1 VSVFD
6 LKPDLPPHEEEEKRP
21 PDSRPLRERI
31 PAPMRG
37 PAVWVRGQMGRV
49 IPDDVWQ
56 NWCWDAVAGLCAGV
70 YQGAI
75 WTFALQ
81 LARGSLHATK
91 FQMAL
96 ATAAPAIGYLFATL
110 WARQMEGRS
119 KLPFVTITWFISR
132 GLFLLTPFVVRGGV
146 GREMFVSLI
155 VMTPILFSVSTP
167 AYTAIMKD
175 IYPDRLRGRLM
186 SLVRVGMAASMLV
199 TARIMGFWQEHSGLD
214 FRWMFFIGGIF
225 GIGTAYA
232 FSRLKLPKV
241 LSSSTPP
248 PIGRFLSQTFSILVH
263 NKGYRWFTVSVFVS
277 GFGNLVANTY
287 YPIYQV
293 DQFHITPT
301 QIATMQNIA
310 GALSLVSLF
319 FWGGFMD
326 RFGSLTTVL
335 LACLIICC
343 TPLLYAFSPNVT
355 WLYLAG
361 AANGVASSGIDI
373 GYLNTTLMF
382 AESGRAAQYQA
393 VHSTFFGLRGTI
405 APLLAIPLLDALTS
419 SARRRNPHLAS
430 LADSHFHDWKH
441 AFLVCLAIMFLGA
454 IFQCASMNSFRRNQ
468 KQDKAII

>member
-1 VSVFD
+1 VSVSD
-6 LKPDLPPHEEEEKRP
+6 LKPEPPLAGPEAPGAPEPR
-21 PDSRPLRERI
+21 SLRERI

-37 PAVWVRGQMGRV
+37 PAVWVRNQMGRV
-49 IPDDVWQ
+49 IPDDVWK
-56 NWCWDAVAGLCAGV
+56 NWCWDATAGICAGI
-70 YQGAI
+70 YQGAV

-81 LARGSLHATK
+81 IARGSLHATK
-91 FQMAL
+91 FQMAV
-96 ATAAPAIGYLFATL
+96 ATAAPAVGYLFATL

-132 GLFLLTPFVVRGGV
+132 GLFLLTPFIVRGGV

-186 SLVRVGMAASMLV
+186 SLVRVGMAASMLI
-199 TARIMGFWQEHSGLD
+199 TARIMGFCQEHAGLD
-214 FRWMFFIGGIF
+214 FRWMFFIGGVF
-225 GIGTAYA
+225 GIGTALA
-232 FSRLKLPKV
+232 FSRLKLPQALTAV
-241 LSSSTPP
+241 SPP
-248 PIGRFLSQTFSILVH
+248 PIGQFLRQTFSILVH
-263 NKGYRWFTVSVFVS
+263 NKGYRWFTASVFVS
-277 GFGNLVANTY
+277 GFGNLVASTY

-310 GALSLVSLF
+310 GGLSLVSLF

-335 LACLIICC
+335 LACLIICL
-343 TPLLYAFSPNVT
+343 TPLFYAFGPSVA
-355 WLYLAG
+355 WLYIAG
-361 AANGVASSGIDI
+361 AANGIASSGIDI

-382 AESGRAAQYQA
+382 AEPGRAAQYQA

-405 APLLAIPLLDALTS
+405 APLLAIPLLDLLTNV
-419 SARRRNPHLAS
+419 AVQRNPTLETLTAP
-430 LADSHFHDWKH
+430 HFHNWRY
-441 AFLVCLAIMFLGA
+441 AFLVCMAIMFIGA
-454 IFQCASMNSFRRNQ
+454 LFQGLSMTSFRRTQ
-468 KQDKAII
+468 KQDSTP